1 MSPNQFDAE
10 MVEVKKDA
18 QLGCKEILDHL
29 SNVCLICL
37 NSAHMGLRKA
47 DCQCEVCQ
55 GQEERMNN
63 LSKL

>member
-29 SNVCLICL
+29 HIP
-37 NSAHMGLRKA
+37 AHREHSIRFIVNTQSGP
-47 DCQCEVCQ
+47 
-55 GQEERMNN
+55 
-63 LSKL
+63 S

>member
-18 QLGCKEILDHL
+18 QLGCKEILDHH

-47 DCQCEVCQ
+47 DCQCEVC
-55 GQEERMNN
+55 
-63 LSKL
+63 